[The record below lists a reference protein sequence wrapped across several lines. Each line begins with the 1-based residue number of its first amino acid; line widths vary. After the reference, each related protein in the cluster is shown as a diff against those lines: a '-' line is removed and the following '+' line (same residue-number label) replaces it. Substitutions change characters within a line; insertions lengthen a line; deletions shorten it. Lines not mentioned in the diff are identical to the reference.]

1 MAKVKKLNLP
11 PLIPHY
17 LLCLLTEFE
26 VCNLSYVTGFFH
38 SDLCPSI
45 RVWVINQEGKNKVH
59 KLKVWTK
66 ETRSGR
72 YLLNL

>member
-1 MAKVKKLNLP
+1 MAMVKKLNLP

-38 SDLCPSI
+38 SDLWP
-45 RVWVINQEGKNKVH
+45 KH
-59 KLKVWTK
+59 KGVGHK
-66 ETRSGR
+66 SGGEK
-72 YLLNL
+72 

>member
-38 SDLCPSI
+38 SDLWP
-45 RVWVINQEGKNKVH
+45 KH
-59 KLKVWTK
+59 KGVSHK
-66 ETRSGR
+66 SGGEK
-72 YLLNL
+72 